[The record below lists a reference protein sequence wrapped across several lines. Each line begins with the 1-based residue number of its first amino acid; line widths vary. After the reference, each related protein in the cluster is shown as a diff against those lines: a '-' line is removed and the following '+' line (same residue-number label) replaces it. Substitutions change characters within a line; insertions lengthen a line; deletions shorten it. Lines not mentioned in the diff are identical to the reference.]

1 MPNNSFEHKP
11 AVREVLTA
19 CGFDSLRNEKEAM
32 AELIIKVSCAYKV
45 WDFDLSSA
53 ANTILKYNGL
63 IVDAAQAIRKSM
75 KEYDFHGGF
84 HFSLEHMLQGEVK
97 SAVKIIFLHALA
109 YCLCCVN
116 YKTVVF

>member
-1 MPNNSFEHKP
+1 MSLSRNISKLSARHFSP
-11 AVREVLTA
+11 AYT
-19 CGFDSLRNEKEAM
+19 FP
-32 AELIIKVSCAYKV
+32 CAYKV

-84 HFSLEHMLQGEVK
+84 HFSLEHMLNEQ
-97 SAVKIIFLHALA
+97 
-109 YCLCCVN
+109 
-116 YKTVVF
+116 YKMVLMI